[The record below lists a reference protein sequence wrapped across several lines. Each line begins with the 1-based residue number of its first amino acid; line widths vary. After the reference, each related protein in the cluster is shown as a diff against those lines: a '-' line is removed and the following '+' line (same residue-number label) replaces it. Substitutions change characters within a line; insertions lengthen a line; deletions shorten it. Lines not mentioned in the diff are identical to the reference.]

1 MSVCYD
7 SPAKA
12 SKSTG
17 LNLVFVCIFYAA
29 TQGQIIRVG
38 YFPIFILQVVT
49 ILSLSLP
56 SPLPLFQLPL
66 SPPAFRNWKLH
77 VLLPTCGMNELP
89 SFVKT
94 AASKNSTDVYRNSN
108 NGSFSIS
115 SNYSNSYSNNNS
127 NSSVLH
133 PPHQSSLTLPRILMC
148 TAQEAA
154 MRVPS
159 GPSSMSSSQY
169 LCFVLAWACPILF
182 CDQQD
187 HGVIDSR

>member
-1 MSVCYD
+1 MSACND

-12 SKSTG
+12 SKSTI
-17 LNLVFVCIFYAA
+17 LVLVFVCIFYAA
-29 TQGQIIRVG
+29 MQGLIIRIG
-38 YFPIFILQVVT
+38 YFPVFSLQVVT

-56 SPLPLFQLPL
+56 PPLPLFQLPL
-66 SPPAFRNWKLH
+66 SPPAFHKWKLH
-77 VLLPTCGMNELP
+77 VLLPTCGMNKLP
-89 SFVKT
+89 SLVKT

-133 PPHQSSLTLPRILMC
+133 PPHQSSLTLPRIPMC
-148 TAQEAA
+148 TVQEAA

-159 GPSSMSSSQY
+159 GPSNMSSSQY
-169 LCFVLAWACPILF
+169 LCFVLAWACPS
-182 CDQQD
+182 CS
-187 HGVIDSR
+187 VTNKTME